1 MPIIQMAAIG
11 RNAMRGKGE
20 IEAEI
25 ARTQAELQNVHGTTT
40 EVYARIVGYYRSVRN
55 WNKGKREEFTERKM
69 FSSTNPKISAYNSV
83 LGTTDAA
90 DLVHEAAFLEVYTR
104 KTCPN
109 CPPVK
114 DFCSDLGL
122 PVCFIDTDTDEGLR
136 KASNAKVR
144 SCPTVIIYNAAE
156 QELTRAYSVPELKNI
171 RFIPYTA
178 EAVIA

>member
-1 MPIIQMAAIG
+1 MKTTG
-11 RNAMRGKGE
+11 D

-25 ARTQAELQNVHGTTT
+25 ARTQAELQNVHGTAT

-55 WNKGKREEFTERKM
+55 WNKGKREEFAARKM
-69 FSSTNPKISAYNSV
+69 FSSTNPKISGYTSV
-83 LGTTDAA
+83 LTPPAA
-90 DLVHEAAFLEVYTR
+90 HGELVHDAAFLEVYTR

-114 DFCSDLGL
+114 EFCSELGL
-122 PVCFIDTDTDEGLR
+122 PVRFIDADTDEGFR
-136 KASNAKVR
+136 KASNANVR
-144 SCPTVIIYNAAE
+144 SCPTVIIYDAAE
-156 QELTRAYSVPELKNI
+156 KEMKRAYSVPELKDC